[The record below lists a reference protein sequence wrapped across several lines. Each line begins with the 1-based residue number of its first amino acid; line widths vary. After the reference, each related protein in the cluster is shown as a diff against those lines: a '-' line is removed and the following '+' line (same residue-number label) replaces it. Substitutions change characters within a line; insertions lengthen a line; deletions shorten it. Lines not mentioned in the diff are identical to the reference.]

1 MQVSLLFLQAS
12 NKLDQFKVDRNG
24 VTRNL
29 QHNYLEENVIDLDEV
44 SASEGRLEWRRRGK
58 FPAWYRLWGVN

>member
-29 QHNYLEENVIDLDEV
+29 QHNYTEENVIDLDEV
-44 SASEGRLEWRRRGK
+44 SGSEGRL
-58 FPAWYRLWGVN
+58 